1 LSGTLGDKGSDAF
14 SAVAGGGIEDHHVQ
28 IGAAFD
34 GEGREF
40 QLDQPD
46 LGVAPAHFGWLGMFA
61 GLDLAASGAIT
72 RARLGWQPTG
82 PGLIEHLKKM
92 DYAVPATVHV

>member
-1 LSGTLGDKGSDAF
+1 MR
-14 SAVAGGGIEDHHVQ
+14 SAPSLVAGLKTIMFRSGR
-28 IGAAFD
+28 AFD

-82 PGLIEHLKKM
+82 PGLIEDLKKM